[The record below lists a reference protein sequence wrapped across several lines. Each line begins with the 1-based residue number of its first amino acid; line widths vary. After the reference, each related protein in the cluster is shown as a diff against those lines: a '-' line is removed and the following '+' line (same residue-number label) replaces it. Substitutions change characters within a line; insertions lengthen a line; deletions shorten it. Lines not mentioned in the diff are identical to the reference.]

1 MKKLLI
7 KLGGSIITDEKYRQ
21 TILSQ
26 LIELKKL
33 GYKISIVHGGGK
45 LISHYLEKLN
55 IKTEFID
62 GLRYTSPE
70 ILDIVMMTL
79 IGKVNKDIVLDFKKL
94 GTTAFGISSG
104 DGDLV
109 ECCKK
114 EFANGLDLGL
124 IGQPKKFN
132 LELYNKLVD
141 LGYPLVI
148 ATVGISDESFY
159 NINADFTAAY
169 IAKEAKVDHLIFVSD
184 VNGVLNPETKETY
197 SELNKIKIS
206 ELKNAGI
213 ITEGM
218 LPKLNSCLEA
228 LEGGVSRVSILS
240 GKIENSI
247 LGCATL
253 KNLSGTEISL

>member
-1 MKKLLI
+1 MKTLLI
-7 KLGGSIITDEKYRQ
+7 KLGGSIITDEEYRQ
-21 TILSQ
+21 TILKQ
-26 LIELKKL
+26 LIELIDL

-45 LISHYLEKLN
+45 LISHYLERLS

-94 GTTAFGISSG
+94 GVTAFGISSG
-104 DGDLV
+104 DGDLI
-109 ECCKK
+109 ECSQKQP
-114 EFANGLDLGL
+114 ENGVDLGF
-124 IGQPKKFN
+124 IGEPKKFN
-132 LELYNKLVD
+132 FELYNKLVG

-148 ATVGISDESFY
+148 ATVGIAKDSFY

-169 IAKEAKVDHLIFVSD
+169 IAKEAKVDHLIYVSD
-184 VNGVLNPETKETY
+184 VNGVLNLETKETY
-197 SELNKIKIS
+197 SKLNRAKIL
-206 ELKNAGI
+206 ELKHAQI

-218 LPKLNSCLEA
+218 LPKLNSCLSA

-240 GKIENSI
+240 GKIYNSI
-247 LGCATL
+247 LDCATD
-253 KNLSGTEISL
+253 KNISGTEIKL